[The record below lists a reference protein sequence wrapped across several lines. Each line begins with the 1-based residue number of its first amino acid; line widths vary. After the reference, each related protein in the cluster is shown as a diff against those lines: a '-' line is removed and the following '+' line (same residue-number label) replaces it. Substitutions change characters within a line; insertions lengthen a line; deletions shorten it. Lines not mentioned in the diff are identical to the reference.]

1 METGEAKE
9 LLSFDELGSSEH
21 ATPLAKAFE
30 YAERAEYMYIA
41 PGQATVSALLAL
53 FWLKV
58 AELEAKGVH
67 GDETPGLEPASTE

>member
-1 METGEAKE
+1 M
-9 LLSFDELGSSEH
+9 D
-21 ATPLAKAFE
+21 

-58 AELEAKGVH
+58 AELEGRGVIEP
-67 GDETPGLEPASTE
+67 GVATPDPSDTD